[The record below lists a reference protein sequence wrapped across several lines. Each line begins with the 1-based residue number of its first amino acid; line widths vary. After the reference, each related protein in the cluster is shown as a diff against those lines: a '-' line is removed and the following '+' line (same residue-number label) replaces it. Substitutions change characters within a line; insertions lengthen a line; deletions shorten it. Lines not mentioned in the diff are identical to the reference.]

1 MVKKC
6 VLWYLVF
13 AMFVIGMVPRV
24 EAGFVAS
31 EPVGSSITRGA
42 DLERIRTVLELK
54 AVHQRLQDIGFTAEE
69 IAVRLADMSDEQIHR
84 LAQRL
89 DEMQVGGDGGVIIGV
104 IVVLLLVGIIYLFVT
119 GRLAVN

>member
-13 AMFVIGMVPRV
+13 TMFVIGMVPRV

-31 EPVGSSITRGA
+31 EPVGSSTTRGA

-54 AVHQRLQDIGFTAEE
+54 AVHQRLHDLGFTADE

-89 DEMQVGGDGGVIIGV
+89 DEMRAGGDGGVVIGV
-104 IVVLLLVGIIYLFVT
+104 IVAILLVWIIYLFVT
-119 GRLAVN
+119 GRLSVK